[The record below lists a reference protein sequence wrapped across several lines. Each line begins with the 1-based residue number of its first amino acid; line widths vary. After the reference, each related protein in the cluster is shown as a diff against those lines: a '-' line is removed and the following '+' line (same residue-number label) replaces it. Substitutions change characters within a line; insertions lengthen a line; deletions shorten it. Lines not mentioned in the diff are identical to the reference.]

1 MPIDVPLIG
10 ARSALWIAA
19 QLHLFLAAFVLGAPI
34 FIVLC
39 EYLGARKGARNW
51 RVRLPFAAVLAALA
65 ILALLLAGT
74 LIDRIIISLAALL
87 LTTLVLFVR
96 SAGDARYERLAH
108 ETMKVVTIAY
118 SLTAISGAAFGFM
131 LMGPYSQVAV
141 HLFQRFGPVFALY
154 ALLFLV
160 ETVLMYVYWYTW
172 EPLARRKGLHITL
185 GVGLNI
191 VGTVVML
198 LMNAV
203 GAYMLTPPEG
213 SATASLWALVNNPTW
228 SGLNLHRFI
237 ANITLGGFMV
247 ALFAAF
253 MFLTAKRDEDRAF
266 YDWMGFIGNF
276 IGVATL
282 MLLPLA
288 GYILAKEIFLYDA
301 TIATFMMADKLSSF
315 FVMQGLLVSLLFLG
329 ANYYM
334 WMSIRR
340 ITLTES
346 YLGYM
351 RPTFAVILVGTVI
364 WVTPQNFLPDLV
376 TPAPAGIGLQAITIP
391 ERAAFLGLMMAKALA
406 VTAIIM
412 LTFLTYMVYRRA
424 LAQGTLRWGEIAP
437 QAQYALV
444 FIPAVAI
451 YLMGLMG
458 AIRELARQDWHVYT
472 VLRDTTPYWYTTP
485 LAHTSLMV
493 GIVTLVFFALMA
505 FIFWV
510 GFKLGR
516 AE

>member
-1 MPIDVPLIG
+1 MPIDIPIIG
-10 ARSALWIAA
+10 ARSAVWVTA
-19 QLHLFLAAFVLGAPI
+19 QLHLYFAAFVLGAPI
-34 FIVLC
+34 FIVIC
-39 EYLGARKGARNW
+39 EWLGQRRKD
-51 RVRLPFAAVLAALA
+51 P
-65 ILALLLAGT
+65 
-74 LIDRIIISLAALL
+74 
-87 LTTLVLFVR
+87 
-96 SAGDARYERLAH
+96 RYERLAH

-118 SLTAISGAAFGFM
+118 SFTALTGAALGFI
-131 LMGPYSQVAV
+131 LMGSYSEVMV
-141 HLFQRFGPVFALY
+141 HLFQQFGPIFGLY
-154 ALLFLV
+154 ILLFFV
-160 ETVLMYVYWYTW
+160 ETILMYLYWYTW
-172 EPLARRKGLHITL
+172 EPLAQRKGTHISI
-185 GVGLNI
+185 GVGLNV
-191 VGTVVML
+191 VGTTVMF

-213 SATASLWALVNNPTW
+213 LETAGLWTVVNNATW
-228 SGLNLHRFI
+228 TGLNLHRFI
-237 ANITLGGFMV
+237 ANITFGGFMV

-253 MFLTAKRDEDRAF
+253 MFLTARKDEDRAF

-301 TIATFMMADKLSSF
+301 QIATFMMADKLSSF
-315 FVMQGLLVSLLFLG
+315 FVTQGLLVSLLFLG

-340 ITLTES
+340 ITGGQS

-351 RPTFAVILVGTVI
+351 RPIFAVIIVGTVI
-364 WVTPQNFLPDLV
+364 WLTPQNFLPDL
-376 TPAPAGIGLQAITIP
+376 TSPIPEGIEEASIFIP
-391 ERAAFLGLMMAKALA
+391 ERVVFIGLMMAKALA

-412 LTFLTYMVYRRA
+412 VTFLTYMIYRRA
-424 LAQGTLRWGEIAP
+424 MAKGTMRWGGIAP

-444 FIPAVAI
+444 FMPTVAI

-472 VLRDTTPYWYTTP
+472 VLRDTTPYWYTPT
-485 LAHTSLMV
+485 LGHTSIMT
-493 GIVTLVFFALMA
+493 GIVTLLFFTLMA
-505 FIFWV
+505 FIFWI

-516 AE
+516 SDQAA